1 MKITKSK
8 LKEMIKEELQKLTQ
22 VKKLSVY
29 FPKRSVKHMPEVEK
43 FVKKLVPKAEFK
55 RKGDVL
61 HIDGRGKSLKRL
73 SQYIYNEFL
82 VDKVTWD

>member
-8 LKEMIKEELQKLTQ
+8 LKEMIKEELQKLTE

-29 FPKRSVKHMPEVEK
+29 FPKRSVKQMPEVEK
-43 FVKKLVPKAEFK
+43 FVKKLVPKAEFN